1 VLCRR
6 NMARLAKKKGK
17 AGDAVN
23 YITRAQALKKLQL
36 SLADFRRL
44 CILKGVYPRDPKKKV
59 KGKDKTYYA
68 LKDILFIMH
77 EPVLEK
83 LREMRS
89 HKNKTVKA
97 KSKKDNFKVELLEK
111 HKPFYLLD
119 RLVKER
125 FPTFVDAVRDMDDAL
140 SMATLFANLP
150 STDNIESKRTLNCRR
165 LVQEF
170 LNFVVISKSL
180 RKVFLSIKGCYFQ
193 ANLQGQDVTWL
204 VPYEFVQDL
213 PGDVDYRVMMTFLEF
228 YETQL
233 HFINYKMYSG
243 MGFKYPPKI
252 DEVAHASNAGL
263 SAFRVEKKAGAGAI
277 TDGATVQPSAG
288 QADEE
293 EDPAQRKAMAG
304 KVKALKKKI
313 KNIERDTPAGP
324 ASGTDGPEK
333 DLDAEMGGSD
343 DEDEDEE
350 AAAGK
355 EGGVFGGLKIFL
367 SREVPRQLLEIMAG
381 AFGAQLGW
389 EGTGSPFTEADQTI
403 THQIVDRNTQR
414 HLFLSREY
422 VQPQWLADSVN
433 AALLMPVAPYGP
445 GCVPPPHISPFV
457 NDDDEGY
464 VPDQKKFI
472 MELQEQSRSHAGAF
486 NDQLPAGGK
495 GAADSEDE
503 EDEVDDDDEGDRSGK
518 MGEREEKF
526 QQELAEERGST
537 GDTSM
542 SGGDA
547 KMGGSGSKK
556 RSKAEVEEER
566 ARMMM
571 PKKDRRLYDK
581 IKFAQGRKTDRVSG
595 LKMKADAA
603 KKKSSKSA

>member
-1 VLCRR
+1 
-6 NMARLAKKKGK
+6 MARKAKQKGK

-83 LREMRS
+83 LREIRA
-89 HKNKTVKA
+89 HKNKMVKA

-150 STDNIESKRTLNCRR
+150 STQTIESKRTLNCRR
-165 LVQEF
+165 LVNEF
-170 LNFVVISKSL
+170 FNYVVMSRSL
-180 RKVFLSIKGCYFQ
+180 RKVFFSIKGCYFQ
-193 ANLQGQDVTWL
+193 ASIQGQDVIWL

-213 PGDVDYRVMMTFLEF
+213 PTDVDYRVMMTFLEF

-233 HFINYKMYSG
+233 HFINYKLYGSLG
-243 MGFKYPPKI
+243 LKYPPKI
-252 DEVAHASNAGL
+252 DEVAHAANAGIN
-263 SAFRVEKKAGAGAI
+263 AFRVEKKTGAASKVVAAP
-277 TDGATVQPSAG
+277 ATQAPGPVGEGEVQDTA
-288 QADEE
+288 
-293 EDPAQRKAMAG
+293 AQRKA
-304 KVKALKKKI
+304 VKALKKKMS
-313 KNIERDTPAGP
+313 KIERQDAPAGP
-324 ASGTDGPEK
+324 DAGLDGVEK
-333 DLDAEMGGSD
+333 DLAAEMGGSD
-343 DEDEDEE
+343 DEDEGEDDKGG
-350 AAAGK
+350 A
-355 EGGVFGGLKIFL
+355 EGAVLAGLKIFL
-367 SREVPRQLLEIMAG
+367 SREVPRHLLEVMAK
-381 AFGAQLGW
+381 AFGAQVGW
-389 EGTGSPFTEADQTI
+389 EGVGSPFTEADQSI

-414 HLFLSREY
+414 HIFLSREY

-433 AALLMPVAPYGP
+433 ACVLMPVEPYGP
-445 GCVPPPHISPFV
+445 GVAPPPHVSPFV
-457 NDDDEGY
+457 NDEEEGY
-464 VPDQKKFI
+464 VPDQVQVI
-472 MELQEQSRSHAGAF
+472 RELQVQSKGHGRAFADQIPAAGKQVA
-486 NDQLPAGGK
+486 QA
-495 GAADSEDE
+495 SEEEEEEEDE
-503 EDEVDDDDEGDRSGK
+503 EGAEEGVKAGL
-518 MGEREEKF
+518 EEQF
-526 QQELAEERGST
+526 QKELAQERGGGEAEAT
-537 GDTSM
+537 G
-542 SGGDA
+542 GGGA
-547 KMGGSGSKK
+547 AASKAAASSAKK

-581 IKFAQGRKTDRVSG
+581 IKFAQGRKSDKVNS
-595 LKMKADAA
+595 LKTKALAA
-603 KKKSSKSA
+603 KKGAGK